1 MAKIIDKVTILHGY
15 AMTPEKMWFPRL
27 HSELERHGIGVAI
40 PRLPDPFRPNYK
52 KWMKA
57 ATPYARAWTPSTMV
71 IAHSLGGVLALRL
84 LERVAKKR
92 IGGLVLVSPPYAS
105 TVNVRPLVEFFEKP
119 IDWARVRDMSRGIVI
134 IQAKDDP
141 LVPPDHAARYSEA
154 LLAQQVLVAKGGHFT
169 GKKFPLLEKVIAPL
183 LPRGSAK

>member
-1 MAKIIDKVTILHGY
+1 MKPIDKVTILHGY

-27 HSELERHGIGVAI
+27 HAELERRGVGVAI
-40 PRLPDPFRPNYK
+40 PRLPDPLRPNYK

-57 ATPYARAWTPSTMV
+57 ALPYARSWTPSTMV

-84 LERVAKKR
+84 LEHVVKVR
-92 IGGLVLVSPPYAS
+92 IGALVLVSPPFTA
-105 TVNVRPLVEFFEKP
+105 TVNVKPLVEFFERP
-119 IDWARVRDMSRGIVI
+119 IDWSRVRDMARGIVI

-141 LVPPDHAARYSEA
+141 LVPPDHAVRYAEMLQAERVS
-154 LLAQQVLVAKGGHFT
+154 VAKGGHFT

-183 LPRGSAK
+183 ISGK